1 MMQTLDVIKSEYGG
15 AENYVKEVCRLSDE
29 DIQKIRDRLLVKGD
43 RGDGSG
49 WIWGHVNR
57 L

>member
-1 MMQTLDVIKSEYGG
+1 MIQTLEIIKAEYGG
-15 AENYVKEVCRLSDE
+15 VESYVKEVCGLTDE
-29 DIQKIRDRLLVKGD
+29 DIRKIRDRLLLKED

-49 WIWGHVNR
+49 WIWGHVSR

>member
-1 MMQTLDVIKSEYGG
+1 MQTLDVIKSEYGG